1 MNACAPLERKMT
13 VDVMRSVEKLANKV
27 LCRMEPG
34 YDGKYGRAGIF
45 EAAERREVRGQMRLP

>member
-1 MNACAPLERKMT
+1 MT